1 MTTMADSRPA
11 SQPTAGLLGGARLQL
26 GEPRFSD
33 GRGAE
38 AALAPAAGACGG
50 FAGVA
55 ASAAAGI
62 TLACSSTSDAE
73 GTTLTATFSAASP
86 RRGVQAV
93 LPLLLDLDWRSYVIA
108 PGAMYSGNRFLVSP
122 QPYCPYLLTEGV
134 TPDGPIVQADVPR
147 LTADTGYR
155 AEFAANA
162 FALPAVGV
170 YDPARGQGVIVGVQV
185 YGAWGVT
192 GVNLVTL
199 PGEPVRVEICLP
211 VMRKRRYR
219 FCDWVEVTDEPGM
232 TLEPGAP
239 MRCELRIIPVAAESI
254 PAFVSRVAEY
264 GHARRGREARRPSLS
279 FAAAAERIEA
289 KLDAHNWNERNGY
302 YQSQMGEKGWI
313 LQTGWV
319 GGGVTLLAMAMSEHP
334 ERRRRAVRMLDTICR
349 GAVSPSGYFHGLHDG
364 ERWRSFGVKRP
375 GCRAFSLI
383 RRSLE
388 CTRDVLKTIELL
400 RSRGDP
406 VEPAW
411 EEAARR
417 NLDAMVD
424 TATRFGHLGYTVD
437 RDRGDVLWG
446 NSACGAFGIEPLV
459 RGAAWFSEPRY
470 LQTARR
476 LADYYVTHFLNK
488 GYTCGGVGDALMAVD
503 SESSY
508 ALLAG
513 MVHLHA
519 ATHDPQHLEWARQ
532 AADLF
537 ATWVL
542 CYDAHLPPDS
552 PLGRLG
558 IQPRGAVFANTQNQ
572 HGAPGICTASGRE
585 LLTLSQATGEERY
598 LRLFEDIA
606 GCLPQMVVRPG
617 QEEVWGDLPPGS
629 ISERLMT
636 MDGMAPCGHTAR
648 LSTWSEIALLLTL
661 REAPEVDRLA
671 VFQESDESADSA
683 GASSGPTADHRDAD
697 PLSRGRG
704 VADGDTEAPAPRRQ
718 K

>member
-1 MTTMADSRPA
+1 MADSRLTC
-11 SQPTAGLLGGARLQL
+11 QPTAWTLGGVRLRL
-26 GEPRFSD
+26 GEPRLVD

-38 AALAPAAGACGG
+38 AALAPVTAECGG
-50 FAGVA
+50 FAGA
-55 ASAAAGI
+55 ADSAAAGI
-62 TLACSSTSDAE
+62 TLACSSAADAE
-73 GTTLTATFSAASP
+73 GTTLTATVSAASP
-86 RRGVQAV
+86 RRGVQVV

-108 PGAMYSGNRFLVSP
+108 PGAMYDGNRFIVSP

-147 LTADTGYR
+147 LCSDTGYR

-162 FALPAVGV
+162 FTIPAVGI
-170 YDPARGQGVIVGVQV
+170 YDPTQKCGFLIGVEV
-185 YGAWGVT
+185 YGVWGVT
-192 GVNLVTL
+192 GVHLVTL
-199 PGEPVRVEICLP
+199 PSEPVRVEICLP

-219 FCDWVEVTDEPGM
+219 FCDWIDVDNEPGM
-232 TLEPGAP
+232 AFEPGRP
-239 MRCELRIIPVAAESI
+239 VSCKIRVIPVSAPGI
-254 PAFVSRVAEY
+254 PQFVSRVAEY
-264 GHARRGREARRPSLS
+264 GHAHRGRELRTPVMNLAE
-279 FAAAAERIEA
+279 AAELVES
-289 KLDAHNWNERNGY
+289 KLDAHNWNEVNGY

-319 GGGVTLLAMAMSEHP
+319 GGGVTMAAMARSESP

-349 GAVSPSGYFHGLHDG
+349 GALSPSGYFHGLHDG
-364 ERWRSFGVKRP
+364 KAWRSFGVKRP

-400 RSRGDP
+400 RARG
-406 VEPAW
+406 EQIQPAW
-411 EEAARR
+411 EDAAKR

-437 RDRGDVLWG
+437 RDSGDVLWG
-446 NSACGAFGIEPLV
+446 DSCCGAFGIEPLV
-459 RGAAWFSEPRY
+459 RGAAWFNEPRY
-470 LQTARR
+470 LATARR
-476 LADYYVTHFLNK
+476 LAEYYVRRFLAR

-513 MVHLHA
+513 LVHLNA

-542 CYDAHLPPDS
+542 CYDAQLPPDS

-558 IQPRGAVFANTQNQ
+558 IQPRGAVFANVQNQ

-585 LLTLSQATGEERY
+585 LLTLAEATGEERY
-598 LRLFEDIA
+598 LRLIEDIA
-606 GCLPQMVVRPG
+606 GCIPQMIVRPG
-617 QEEVWGDLPPGS
+617 QAEIWGDLPPGS
-629 ISERLMT
+629 ISERQMT

-648 LSTWSEIALLLTL
+648 ISTWSEIALLLTL
-661 REAPEVDRLA
+661 REAPEVARLPVVPA
-671 VFQESDESADSA
+671 SDESASSSA
-683 GASSGPTADHRDAD
+683 AIARSIC
-697 PLSRGRG
+697 
-704 VADGDTEAPAPRRQ
+704 ADGGTTVTPTG
-718 K
+718 